1 LETTGYS
8 YHYRERALL
17 TGIRPNDVLE
27 EQQLVALLVKVAVAA
42 SAASILMRFSRIQ
55 RLLLKDSRTL
65 IERIQLAL
73 LLGAIFG
80 AGAEARIRSA
90 NTYSALDLALESA
103 IIGML
108 DGYATGLLTGVIA
121 SLPDM
126 FDGKY
131 MSMPLFAACG
141 VLGGLMLDLAP
152 TKEDIWHFSAFID
165 LNLYQLIRQAIKRKR
180 PAFDRKI
187 VERAAFNL
195 ICNAIVLL
203 AEMLRLSILLL
214 FKEHSTFSIARKWG
228 FSSPL
233 ILVALA
239 VTTLF
244 SVSLPIRIWSS
255 FRLEKKLELQQA
267 RLIEAR
273 LAALSNQIN
282 PHFLFNTLNSVSSLI
297 RMDPDK
303 ARGMIYKLSN
313 ILRRLL
319 RKAEALTPLRDEV
332 SFIDDYLAIETIRFG
347 DKLHFEKDI
356 DERALDRQV
365 PSMILQPIVENSIKH
380 GLSSKVEGGVISL
393 RVWLDGERLHIV
405 VEDDGVGISE
415 ARLAGIFGH
424 GIGVSNVN
432 ERLRVLYGTSY
443 RMEVDS
449 EVGRGTRTRIEIPE
463 ARLEMTG

>member
-1 LETTGYS
+1 M
-8 YHYRERALL
+8 
-17 TGIRPNDVLE
+17 LE
-27 EQQLVALLVKVAVAA
+27 EQQLVALLVKLAVAA
-42 SAASILMRFSRIQ
+42 SAASILMRFGRIQ
-55 RLLLKDSRTL
+55 RLLLKDSRTVV
-65 IERIQLAL
+65 ERIQLAL

-80 AGAEARIRSA
+80 AGAEARIISA

-103 IIGML
+103 IIAGML

-126 FDGKY
+126 FNGKF

-152 TKEDIWHFSAFID
+152 AKEDIWHFSPFID
-165 LNLYQLIRQAIKRKR
+165 LNLYQLARQAIKRKR
-180 PAFDRKI
+180 PAFDRKV
-187 VERAAFNL
+187 VERAWFN
-195 ICNAIVLL
+195 IVCNAIVLV
-203 AEMLRLSILLL
+203 AEMLRLAVLME
-214 FKEHSTFSIARKWG
+214 FQEHNTFSIARKWG
-228 FSSPL
+228 LNSPL
-233 ILVALA
+233 ILAALA

-244 SVSLPIRIWSS
+244 AVSLPIRIWAS

-273 LAALSNQIN
+273 LAALANQIN

-297 RMDPDK
+297 RVNPEQ

-347 DKLHFEKDI
+347 DKLRFEKDI
-356 DERALDRQV
+356 EERALDRQV
-365 PSMILQPIVENSIKH
+365 PSMMLQPIVENSIKH
-380 GLSSKVEGGVISL
+380 GLSNKVEGGKIAL
-393 RVWLDGERLHIV
+393 RVWLEDERLHIV
-405 VEDDGVGISE
+405 VEDNGVGISK
-415 ARLAGIFGH
+415 ARLAGIFEH

-432 ERLRVLYGTSY
+432 ERLRVLYGAGY

-449 EVGRGTRTRIEIPE
+449 EVGRGTRTWIEIPE
-463 ARLEMTG
+463 NRLALSG